1 MQPFD
6 TVLLLTMSSNKS
18 ANSAVV
24 VTSINVSAVIL
35 KDVESK
41 EEILLF
47 HRERVCRQ
55 VIRIDAGWM
64 NNVSL

>member
-18 ANSAVV
+18 ANSAVIV
-24 VTSINVSAVIL
+24 MSINVSAVIL

-47 HRERVCRQ
+47 HREKEFG
-55 VIRIDAGWM
+55 DK
-64 NNVSL
+64 